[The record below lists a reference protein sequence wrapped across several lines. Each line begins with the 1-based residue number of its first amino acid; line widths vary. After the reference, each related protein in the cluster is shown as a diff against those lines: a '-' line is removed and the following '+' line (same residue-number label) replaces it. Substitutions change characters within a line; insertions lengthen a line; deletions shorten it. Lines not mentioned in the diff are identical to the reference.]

1 VILSSMRNH
10 PLPLFLMQQ
19 EEDLKKIDTK
29 IYYTITLYNHDNHA
43 RRRVLFSKK
52 QQTETYSAI
61 YSVVMDFS
69 PTEKLCDHRICQKSF
84 HIGKKKLMISQMF

>member
-10 PLPLFLMQQ
+10 PLPLVLMQQ
-19 EEDLKKIDTK
+19 EEDLRKIDTK
-29 IYYTITLYNHDNHA
+29 IYYTITLYNHA

-61 YSVVMDFS
+61 YSVMMDYS

-84 HIGKKKLMISQMF
+84 HTEKKKLMILQMF